1 MSRDLNKAVPRI
13 KNFAIQLIGRAKEE
27 LRLIVIVTDVDR
39 LYEVQMA
46 LYAQGRQS
54 LAEVNLLRK
63 RAGLSSITHIENK
76 NKVTWTMASKHII
89 HLTNDDPS
97 DDLSY
102 AVDFGILDKN
112 GKYIGDVKADLNKDN
127 KSDYIQLGALAKKI
141 DSGII
146 WGGDFKKS
154 KDYPHYECPK
164 ALANLPTGSDKYGV
178 A

>member
-1 MSRDLNKAVPRI
+1 
-13 KNFAIQLIGRAKEE
+13 
-27 LRLIVIVTDVDR
+27 
-39 LYEVQMA
+39 MA

-54 LAEVNLLRK
+54 LTEVNILRK
-63 RAGLSSITHIENK
+63 RAGLSPIISIENK
-76 NKVTWTMASKHII
+76 KVTWTMASRHII
-89 HLTNDDPS
+89 NLSNDDPN
-97 DDLSY
+97 DNLSY
-102 AVDFGILDKN
+102 AIDFGILDKN
-112 GKYIGDVKADLNKDN
+112 GKYVGDVKADINNDN

-164 ALANLPTGSDKYGV
+164 NNLPFGSDKYGV

>member
-1 MSRDLNKAVPRI
+1 MSRDLNKAVPRM
-13 KNFAIQLIGRAKEE
+13 KNFALQLIGRAKEE
-27 LRLIVIVTDVDR
+27 LALNVIVTDVDR

-54 LAEVNLLRK
+54 LAEVNALRK
-63 RAGLSSITHIENK
+63 RAGMPPITDNSK
-76 NKVTWTMASKHII
+76 KVTWTMASRHII
-89 HLTNDDPS
+89 NLTNDNPD

-102 AVDFGILDKN
+102 AIDFGILDKN
-112 GKYIGDVKADLNKDN
+112 GRYVGDVKADVNQDN
-127 KSDYIQLGALAKKI
+127 KSDYIQLGALAKTI
-141 DSGII
+141 DPGVL

-164 ALANLPTGSDKYGV
+164 DNLPFGSDKYGV